1 MILTF
6 EELRNLK
13 DKLPHG
19 SMEQI
24 AHELGI
30 AVQEVRNYFGA
41 TDYSHGGFIGAHYE
55 QGSHGGYVMLDDDA
69 IYKKAVELTQ
79 GVEHQHS

>member
-19 SMEQI
+19 SMERI
-24 AHELGI
+24 ALDLGLDI
-30 AVQEVRNYFGA
+30 QTVRNYFGA
-41 TDYSHGGFIGAHYE
+41 TDFTHGGFIGAHYE
-55 QGSHGGYVMLDDDA
+55 QGVHGGLVKLDDDT
-69 IYKKAVELTQ
+69 IYQKAVSLVDE
-79 GVEHQHS
+79 VEHHY